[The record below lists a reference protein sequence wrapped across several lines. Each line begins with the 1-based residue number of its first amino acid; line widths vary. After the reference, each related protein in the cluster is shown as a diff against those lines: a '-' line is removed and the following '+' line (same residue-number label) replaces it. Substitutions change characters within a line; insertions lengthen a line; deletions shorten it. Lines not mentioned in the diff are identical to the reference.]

1 MFKKKIALLSLVSI
15 ISNFSLF
22 TTNVLAY
29 EIKENSKKIAST
41 EVIKKDSSK
50 NKKTSKAKKVI
61 TVAQNGNTHA
71 KARDNLKMTYFG
83 TDYQSTGI
91 VAKPGEEFVV
101 YVQVEEN
108 VPLPTIAFSQHEG
121 FYSNWVRWYQLKPGK
136 NVITVPEIYSNSW
149 EKKTAKGGA
158 VYLLNRYTKEEQ
170 GKAPVVT
177 IEGGETFPLY
187 NEGDDKEQFLKELK
201 EYKKKLDEDPENTV
215 DLFEFNTNRI
225 LYTGTTSS
233 AYKVYVEEGVDIE
246 KSTNNLNSQ
255 IQEAFDFSGLK
266 DDISDPS
273 NDSTNIKTTIRL
285 MQPYGLAYAYVD
297 HVGPEPPS

>member
-1 MFKKKIALLSLVSI
+1 MP
-15 ISNFSLF
+15 
-22 TTNVLAY
+22 
-29 EIKENSKKIAST
+29 
-41 EVIKKDSSK
+41 K

-158 VYLLNRYTKEEQ
+158 VVGIVQENDIPVKFIGVGEQ
-170 GKAPVVT
+170 IDDMEIFNSKDFAKA
-177 IEGGETFPLY
+177 I
-187 NEGDDKEQFLKELK
+187 
-201 EYKKKLDEDPENTV
+201 
-215 DLFEFNTNRI
+215 I
-225 LYTGTTSS
+225 
-233 AYKVYVEEGVDIE
+233 
-246 KSTNNLNSQ
+246 
-255 IQEAFDFSGLK
+255 
-266 DDISDPS
+266 
-273 NDSTNIKTTIRL
+273 
-285 MQPYGLAYAYVD
+285 
-297 HVGPEPPS
+297 

>member
-101 YVQVEEN
+101 YVQAEEN

-201 EYKKKLDEDPENTV
+201 E
-215 DLFEFNTNRI
+215 FN
-225 LYTGTTSS
+225 
-233 AYKVYVEEGVDIE
+233 K
-246 KSTNNLNSQ
+246 
-255 IQEAFDFSGLK
+255 
-266 DDISDPS
+266 
-273 NDSTNIKTTIRL
+273 
-285 MQPYGLAYAYVD
+285 
-297 HVGPEPPS
+297 

>member
-91 VAKPGEEFVV
+91 VAKPGEDLLCMCKLRKM
-101 YVQVEEN
+101 Y
-108 VPLPTIAFSQHEG
+108 H
-121 FYSNWVRWYQLKPGK
+121 YQQLHLVNMKDF
-136 NVITVPEIYSNSW
+136 I
-149 EKKTAKGGA
+149 
-158 VYLLNRYTKEEQ
+158 
-170 GKAPVVT
+170 
-177 IEGGETFPLY
+177 
-187 NEGDDKEQFLKELK
+187 
-201 EYKKKLDEDPENTV
+201 
-215 DLFEFNTNRI
+215 
-225 LYTGTTSS
+225 
-233 AYKVYVEEGVDIE
+233 
-246 KSTNNLNSQ
+246 Q
-255 IQEAFDFSGLK
+255 IG
-266 DDISDPS
+266 
-273 NDSTNIKTTIRL
+273 
-285 MQPYGLAYAYVD
+285 
-297 HVGPEPPS
+297 